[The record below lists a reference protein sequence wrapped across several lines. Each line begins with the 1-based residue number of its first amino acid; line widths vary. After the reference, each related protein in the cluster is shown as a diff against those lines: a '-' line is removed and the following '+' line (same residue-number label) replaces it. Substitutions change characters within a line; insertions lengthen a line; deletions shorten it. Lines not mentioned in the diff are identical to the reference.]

1 MSKQWLINTLKMLRF
16 LFRKKVNPHDITG
29 VGMALK
35 VDEDLS
41 LFGLL
46 AADGS
51 INRLGTGALHNTEKE
66 MFIGVTDPKLFQS
79 LRAQITP
86 ELLKWVGGRADQ
98 NLRGKV
104 CELQIYLMLANNTEQ
119 SIYFKCGSDSMGP
132 PPEVS
137 QFVTTFVEATNP
149 WYEAQKAMVVKQR

>member
-1 MSKQWLINTLKMLRF
+1 MGKRWLTPIIKTLRF
-16 LFRKKVNPHDITG
+16 FFRRRTKPQGITG
-29 VGMALK
+29 VGIALK
-35 VDEDLS
+35 VDDDLS

-46 AADGS
+46 ATDGS

-66 MFIGVTDPKLFQS
+66 MFIGITDPKPFQS

-104 CELQIYLMLANNTEQ
+104 CELQIYLMLADKTEQ
-119 SIYFKCGSDSMGP
+119 SIYFKYGSDSMEP

-137 QFVTTFVEATNP
+137 RFVTAFMEATNP
-149 WYEAQKAMVVKQR
+149 WYEAQKAMVGKQR

>member
-1 MSKQWLINTLKMLRF
+1 M
-16 LFRKKVNPHDITG
+16 NPHDITG
-29 VGMALK
+29 IGMHLK
-35 VDEDLS
+35 VDDDLS

-51 INRLGTGALHNTEKE
+51 INRLGTGALNNTEKE
-66 MFIGVTDPKLFQS
+66 MFIGITDPKLFQS

-86 ELLKWVGGRADQ
+86 DLLKWIGGRADQ

-104 CELQIYLMLANNTEQ
+104 CELQIHLMLANRTEQ
-119 SIYFKCGSDSMGP
+119 SIFLKYGSDSMRP

-137 QFVTTFVEATNP
+137 QFVTAFVEVTSP
-149 WYEAQKAMVVKQR
+149 WYEAQKSMGAKQT

>member
-1 MSKQWLINTLKMLRF
+1 M
-16 LFRKKVNPHDITG
+16 NPHDITG
-29 VGMALK
+29 VGIHLK
-35 VDEDLS
+35 VDNDLS

-51 INRLGTGALHNTEKE
+51 INRLGTGALSNSEKE
-66 MFIGVTDPKLFQS
+66 MFIGVTDPKLFLS

-86 ELLKWVGGRADQ
+86 DLLKWIGGRADQ

-104 CELQIYLMLANNTEQ
+104 CELQIHLMLENKTEQ
-119 SIYFKCGSDSMGP
+119 SIFLKYGSDSMRL

-137 QFVTTFVEATNP
+137 QFVTAFVEVTSP
-149 WYEAQKAMVVKQR
+149 WYEAQKSMVAKQR

>member
-1 MSKQWLINTLKMLRF
+1 MS
-16 LFRKKVNPHDITG
+16 PDDITG
-29 VGMALK
+29 IGIYLK
-35 VDEDLS
+35 VDDDLS

-51 INRLGTGALHNTEKE
+51 INRLGTGALNNTEKA
-66 MFIGVTDPKLFQS
+66 MFIGTTDPNLFQR

-86 ELLKWVGGRADQ
+86 ALLKWIGGRVDQ

-104 CELQIYLMLANNTEQ
+104 CELQIHLMLANSTEE
-119 SIYFKCGSDSMGP
+119 SISLKYGSDSLQP

-137 QFVTTFVEATNP
+137 QFVAAFVEVTSP
-149 WYEAQKAMVVKQR
+149 WYEAQKSPAAKQG

>member
-1 MSKQWLINTLKMLRF
+1 M
-16 LFRKKVNPHDITG
+16 NPHDITG
-29 VGMALK
+29 IGMHLK
-35 VDEDLS
+35 VDADLS

-51 INRLGTGALHNTEKE
+51 INRLGTGALNNTEKE
-66 MFIGVTDPKLFQS
+66 MFIGITDPKLFQS

-86 ELLKWVGGRADQ
+86 DLLKWIGGRADQ

-104 CELQIYLMLANNTEQ
+104 CELQIHLMLANRKEQ
-119 SIYFKCGSDSMGP
+119 SIFLKYGSDSMTP

-137 QFVTTFVEATNP
+137 QFVTAFVEVTSP
-149 WYEAQKAMVVKQR
+149 WYEAQKSMVGKQR